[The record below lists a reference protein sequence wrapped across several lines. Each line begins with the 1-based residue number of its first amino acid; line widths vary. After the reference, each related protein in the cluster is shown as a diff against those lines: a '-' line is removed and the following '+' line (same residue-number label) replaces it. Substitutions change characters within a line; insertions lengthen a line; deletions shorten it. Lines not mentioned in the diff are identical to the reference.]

1 MVITNWI
8 TNLKAQ
14 TVPAM
19 PPTKAKNIPLIRVA
33 KAIEVEDGVEAVE
46 VRGCEATEARIQIKL
61 PTMMQ

>member
-14 TVPAM
+14 TVPA
-19 PPTKAKNIPLIRVA
+19 PPTKDKNIPLIRVA
-33 KAIEVEDGVEAVE
+33 KAIEAVDGVEAVE
-46 VRGCEATEARIQIKL
+46 VRGHEATEARLQIKL